1 MRARR
6 GIREQGIEEA
16 AAEVGY
22 SVRKGITGSLGM
34 ARVDSGASPAGG
46 GPERLGT
53 HRSIASAEA

>member
-1 MRARR
+1 MQKFKAFPT
-6 GIREQGIEEA
+6 EHGIEEA

-46 GPERLGT
+46 G
-53 HRSIASAEA
+53 A